1 MVAKNG
7 AKVAKNG
14 TSTLHISEMLLE
26 NVIEELLKL
35 SVKAERVN
43 RLGGDVPG

>member
-14 TSTLHISEMLLE
+14 TSTLYEGRYHIYICIIDL
-26 NVIEELLKL
+26 
-35 SVKAERVN
+35 
-43 RLGGDVPG
+43 

>member
-14 TSTLHISEMLLE
+14 TSTLLLYSSELE
-26 NVIEELLKL
+26 KTQFFF
-35 SVKAERVN
+35 
-43 RLGGDVPG
+43 